1 LIKTDWQA
9 KVISIINPPNPQ
21 NAVSNKDTMGGF
33 GQLYPL
39 GAKHSFP
46 PLDIAYTASLLRSR
60 KIPVNIVECLGS
72 NLELSGLLLMLEDQ
86 GPEIVAFRT
95 STPTFEWDLRVARV
109 IKTVLNVKTI
119 FFGPHVALFPE
130 QTIEQSF
137 VDAIV
142 LGEPESV
149 IAEFCEKRD
158 FSSCKGVWHKE
169 GDEVLKNPPSNFITN
184 LDLLP
189 PPAWDL
195 LPYRAYSGG
204 KLMRNLT
211 PFVTALT
218 SRGCPHGCIY
228 CPYPVAQGRKI
239 RVRSPENV
247 VDELDWLVNE
257 LRIRSVLFR
266 DPEFALSRN
275 RVFAICEGIL
285 QQGLRLAWRCETRME
300 NLDEEM
306 ISIMAKAGCIGINLG
321 VETINAEVLRRMNRK
336 PLSQERAIRLIK
348 ACEKRDI
355 ETFCFFILGLPG
367 ETKESTLKN
376 IEFALRLN
384 SSHVQFTAAT
394 PYPGTE
400 LRKWAEERDFIEIQS
415 MADITG
421 YEAVMRNEHMTAEE
435 IRKLVRLANEALE
448 ARPRA
453 AARRVLGNVQ
463 QILAEVKR
471 LFSFKR
477 EWRRES
483 DKV

>member
-1 LIKTDWQA
+1 MLLIL
-9 KVISIINPPNPQ
+9 NPPNPPGL
-21 NAVSNKDTMGGF
+21 VSNKDTMGGF
-33 GQLYPL
+33 GQLYPI

-46 PLDIAYTASLLRSR
+46 PLDIAYTASLLRS
-60 KIPVNIVECLGS
+60 KAIPANIVECLGS
-72 NLELSGLLLMLEDQ
+72 SLELSGLILLLEDQ
-86 GPEIVAFRT
+86 APEFVAIRT
-95 STPTFEWDLRVARV
+95 STPTFEWDMRVARV
-109 IKTVLNVKTI
+109 IKTLLNSKTI
-119 FFGPHVALFPE
+119 FFGPHVALSPE
-130 QTIEQSF
+130 ETIKQPF

-142 LGEPESV
+142 LGEPERV
-149 IAEFCEKRD
+149 ILDICEAGG
-158 FSSCKGVWHKE
+158 FSGCKGVWHKE
-169 GDEVLKNPPSNFITN
+169 GDEVLKNPQSRFVIDLDQLPFPS
-184 LDLLP
+184 
-189 PPAWDL
+189 WDL

-204 KLMRNLT
+204 RLMRNLT

-218 SRGCPHGCIY
+218 SRGCPHGCGY
-228 CPYPVAQGRKI
+228 CPYPVAQGRKL
-239 RVRSPENV
+239 RVRSAENV
-247 VDELDWLVNE
+247 VDELDWLINA
-257 LRIRSVLFR
+257 LGIKAVLFR

-285 QQGLRLAWRCETRME
+285 QKGLQLAWRCETRME

-306 ISIMAKAGCIGINLG
+306 ITIMARAGCIGMNLG
-321 VETINAEVLRRMNRK
+321 VETNNAEVLRRMNRK
-336 PLSQERAIRLIK
+336 PLSQEHAIGLVK
-348 ACEKRDI
+348 ACEKKGI

-367 ETKESTLKN
+367 ETKESTLNN

-400 LRKWAEERDFIEIQS
+400 LRKWAEERGFIEKQS

-421 YEAVMRNEHMTAEE
+421 YEVVMRNEHMTTEE
-435 IRKLVRLANEALE
+435 IRKLVRLAHEALE
-448 ARPRA
+448 ARPRV

-477 EWRRES
+477 EWRRQS

>member
-1 LIKTDWQA
+1 MA
-9 KVISIINPPNPQ
+9 KVISIINPPNPH

-46 PLDIAYTASLLRSR
+46 PLDIAYIASLLRS
-60 KIPVNIVECLGS
+60 KAIPVNIVECLGS
-72 NLELSGLLLMLEDQ
+72 NLELSGLLQVLEDQ
-86 GPEIVAFRT
+86 GPEFVAFRT

-109 IKTVLNVKTI
+109 IKKVLNAKTI
-119 FFGPHVALFPE
+119 FFGPHIALFPE
-130 QTIEQSF
+130 ETIEQPF

-149 IAEFCEKRD
+149 IAEICEKRD
-158 FSSCKGVWHKE
+158 FGGCKGVWHKA
-169 GDEVLKNPPSNFITN
+169 GDEVLKNPPSKFITN

-189 PPAWDL
+189 RPAWDL

-218 SRGCPHGCIY
+218 SRGCPHGCMY
-228 CPYPVAQGRKI
+228 CPYPVAQGRKL

-247 VDELDWLVNE
+247 VDELDWLANE
-257 LRIRSVLFR
+257 LGIRSVLFR

-275 RVFAICEGIL
+275 RVLAICEGIL
-285 QQGLRLAWRCETRME
+285 QKGLRLAWRCETRME
-300 NLDEEM
+300 NLDEQM
-306 ISIMAKAGCIGINLG
+306 ITMMARAGCIGVNLG
-321 VETINAEVLRRMNRK
+321 VETNNAEVLRRMNRK
-336 PLSQERAIRLIK
+336 PLSQERAIRLVK
-348 ACEKRDI
+348 ACEERDI

-367 ETKESTLKN
+367 ETKQSTLNN
-376 IEFALRLN
+376 IELALRLK

-400 LRKWAEERDFIEIQS
+400 LRKWAEERGFIEKQS
-415 MADITG
+415 MANITG
-421 YEAVMRNEHMTAEE
+421 YEVVMRNEHMTTEE
-435 IRKLVRLANEALE
+435 IRQLVRLANDALE
-448 ARPRA
+448 ARPCA
-453 AARRVLGNVQ
+453 AAKRVLGNVQ
-463 QILAEVKR
+463 QILAEVKS
-471 LFSFKR
+471 LYSFKR
-477 EWRRES
+477 EWRKQS